1 MSEDITP
8 GATSLEGGT
17 APADNPAADTPT
29 PADSPAPEGGAPTSQ
44 PTDWRTGFPE
54 AWGEKLKDV
63 ESADDALKALERGLS
78 YTPALKPED
87 VELKYP
93 DGMQV
98 DEGVRDNFRQFCVDK
113 GITPAQAQ
121 ALLDWQ
127 LAANREIADAV
138 MARGKAEL
146 QKLWGSRFEENSA
159 MALKA
164 VVNLDR
170 RMGGKLSEALAFSG
184 MNNNPVLV
192 EAFHHIGTLISA
204 DALSGGK
211 AAPAQDKAETAEETY
226 IGMFK

>member
-87 VELKYP
+87 VKLTYP
-93 DGMQV
+93 DGVQV

-159 MALKA
+159 RALKA

-226 IGMFK
+226 NGMFK

>member
-146 QKLWGSRFEENSA
+146 QKL
-159 MALKA
+159 

-226 IGMFK
+226 NGMFK